1 MRLLFLLGSF
11 GAGCCSGEIPSAEFQ
26 ELVASRGSWP
36 PSDWSFQ
43 LSGNP
48 KVVFLLFSADLKL
61 KNDVNVFFV
70 VNLYL
75 FAFLWIWT
83 LSSFSDSFGR

>member
-1 MRLLFLLGSF
+1 MMRLLFLLGSF

-61 KNDVNVFFV
+61 KNDENVFFCCKPV
-70 VNLYL
+70 FVR
-75 FAFLWIWT
+75 
-83 LSSFSDSFGR
+83 FSLDMDPFII